1 MPELS
6 PYTCPLKPQDNVCS
20 ICQIAMSQRDQY
32 LRELIDVR
40 KKLQSLANSI
50 NHVGESS

>member
-6 PYTCPLKPQDNVCS
+6 PYTCPLNPQDNVCT
-20 ICQIAMSQRDQY
+20 ICQQAMSQRDQY

-40 KKLQSLANSI
+40 KKLQSFTNSI
-50 NHVGESS
+50 NHVAEGS